1 MIDIFVQRNPGDR
14 RGEDI
19 ISPLITELSVALSRG
34 QVECDRNAPA
44 RTMQLDV
51 TFRLGLMTGQTVQI
65 VDSLQGQVWVGKI
78 TAIDNGVENAKV
90 YTRLTIER
98 FI

>member
-1 MIDIFVQRNPGDR
+1 MIDVFVARGLGDK

-19 ISPLITELSVALSRG
+19 TSPLFTELSVALSRG
-34 QVECDRNAPA
+34 QVECDRNAPS

-51 TFRLGLMTGQTVQI
+51 TYRAGLKTGQTVQI

-78 TAIDNGVENAKV
+78 VSIDNGVENVAV
-90 YTRLTIER
+90 YSRLSVER

>member
-1 MIDIFVQRNPGDR
+1 MIDIFVQRGDGDN

-51 TFRLGLMTGQTVQI
+51 TYRVAVKTGQTVQI
-65 VDSLQGQVWVGKI
+65 VDSLQGQVWSGKI
-78 TAIDNGVENAKV
+78 TAIDSGVENTKV
-90 YTRLTIER
+90 FTRLSIER
-98 FI
+98 FL